1 MECYRVSKF
10 LVYKVF
16 FPEVSETFDLLDVD
30 RDGKL
35 SRIEIAAL
43 LRQIIRE
50 MMSEL
55 MFEFQNS
62 QCWADSSWI
71 GLYLWRNGYWKWVSV
86 AKINFDIKEKISG
99 TGKITKEDFIS
110 YMRSPPVRRTT
121 FRELETWFRRY
132 DADGDGAVTEGN
144 LLANSPLVLF
154 LHATFW

>member
-1 MECYRVSKF
+1 MKCYRVSKF

-43 LRQIIRE
+43 LRQIISE

-55 MFEFQNS
+55 MFELQNS

-86 AKINFDIKEKISG
+86 AKINFDVKKIQKRAKSRRKISSVTCDLRQSEEPLSENSKPG
-99 TGKITKEDFIS
+99 SDDTMPTV
-110 YMRSPPVRRTT
+110 M
-121 FRELETWFRRY
+121 ELLLK
-132 DADGDGAVTEGN
+132 VTC
-144 LLANSPLVLF
+144 
-154 LHATFW
+154 